1 MRSGKLERPL
11 IMLSLDAISDHDI
24 EYLLT
29 LPNFRK
35 LASWGLLHRKV
46 DSLFISNTYPVH
58 TSISTGVLPS
68 EHGLFDNVIYDPIK
82 NKETWRAHKKL
93 IKVKTLPERAYEKGL
108 VSCAMMYPCTPGEKI
123 RYHLAEVPGTE
134 SMIYRGFKF
143 LHYSSTFRL
152 CPKFFRYMRKCRS
165 FNYFGIDTFIAYT
178 ARDLIAQEKA
188 DFYMLHLQDTD
199 HQKHH
204 TGIDS
209 ETTKKSIEYD
219 DKLLGVLIEGIEEAE
234 RKAGGD
240 PSKGISHL
248 DILIFS
254 DHSCMNVH
262 TNILPNKLLQEAGI
276 TPESAWFQTVNGACF
291 LHISENISS
300 DKRAAL
306 DRFLEQFSALPGVRR
321 RLTEQEMRDSGAI
334 EAGFFLG
341 FTPVSGYTF
350 GAIKKGQH
358 GYTLDNDNYTIFYLE
373 IGPGLISEDQAGK
386 ETSGGC
392 ILEVGKKAIG
402 IVENIPAPETV
413 SPDKADC

>member
-1 MRSGKLERPL
+1 MRSKRLERPL
-11 IMLSLDAISDHDI
+11 IMISLDAISDIDI
-24 EYLLT
+24 NYLLT

-68 EHGLFDNVIYDPIK
+68 EHGLFDNVIYDPFK
-82 NKETWRAHKKL
+82 DSETWRAHRKL

-134 SMIYRGFKF
+134 SMLYRGFKF
-143 LHYSSTFRL
+143 VHYSSTFRL
-152 CPKFFRYMRKCRS
+152 CPKFFRYMKKCKS
-165 FNYFGIDTFIAYT
+165 FNYFGIDTFIAFT
-178 ARDLIAQEKA
+178 ARDLIANEKA

-209 ETTKKSIEYD
+209 EITKKSIEYD
-219 DKLLGVLIEGIEEAE
+219 DKLLGTILEGIEDAE

-240 PSKGISHL
+240 PSKGISHF

-254 DHSCMNVH
+254 DHAGF
-262 TNILPNKLLQEAGI
+262 NIKENIKPNDLLKEAGI
-276 TPESAWFQTVNGACF
+276 SFHTAWFQTVNGACF
-291 LHISENISS
+291 LHESSSMPKEERASLDKFLQDFENM
-300 DKRAAL
+300 
-306 DRFLEQFSALPGVRR
+306 PGVKR
-321 RLTEQEMRDSGAI
+321 RLTDDELRDSGAI
-334 EAGFFLG
+334 AAGFSKG
-341 FTPVSGYTF
+341 FTPVPGYTF
-350 GAIKKGQH
+350 GAMKKGQH
-358 GYTLDNDNYTIFYLE
+358 GYTLDNDDYKIFYLE
-373 IGPGLISEDQAGK
+373 IGPGLISDDKKGT
-386 ETSGGC
+386 ETEGGC

-402 IVENIPAPETV
+402 IVESVP
-413 SPDKADC
+413 SSRPDQKS